1 MTGSKREKTFIGLII
16 IAVIFFLSSLYLYYL
31 YYPDLDNKKFLK
43 EYGWEVLG
51 NRRSEGESVL
61 LSDDFLES
69 DIALMKISASEKI
82 GLDPG
87 KYREK
92 EIDRYQ
98 YLLRQTGLNSSLRA
112 EVWRYKGKVI
122 CACISHMELNVR
134 IHFWSLDTPHQE
146 IQYELQ
152 TAK

>member
-1 MTGSKREKTFIGLII
+1 MSGSKREKTFIGLII

-43 EYGWEVLG
+43 EYGWELSG
-51 NRRSEGESVL
+51 NRRSEGESVY

-69 DIALMKISASEKI
+69 DITLMKISASEKI
-82 GLDPG
+82 GLNPS
-87 KYREK
+87 KYREN
-92 EIDRYQ
+92 EIVRYH
-98 YLLRQTGLNSSLRA
+98 YLLKQTGLNSSLQA
-112 EVWRYKGKVI
+112 EIWRYKGKII

-134 IHFWSLDTPHQE
+134 INFWPLDTPHQE
-146 IQYELQ
+146 IQNELR